1 MRHNKHS
8 LFSKHK
14 RKISGKLRSS
24 SMVASQK
31 IGSSSKA
38 KASSTRHETEAEEEG
53 MEGNSE
59 EDLEEPEDSH
69 VAQVL
74 RNITQKG
81 KGTPTL
87 ARQAVVA
94 SIKASSTSSKV
105 SKAREETSR
114 TKSQQFKKKAKVEGE
129 ERTEFKVMSLSIYP
143 VGTYLTDEGY
153 FPLQKPTKVYRD
165 LTSLV
170 DVGCAQ
176 IATIGQPIVFD

>member
-1 MRHNKHS
+1 MA
-8 LFSKHK
+8 
-14 RKISGKLRSS
+14 
-24 SMVASQK
+24 ASQK

-38 KASSTRHETEAEEEG
+38 KASSTGHETEAEEG
-53 MEGNSE
+53 MEHNSE

-105 SKAREETSR
+105 SKAREETNR
-114 TKSQQFKKKAKVEGE
+114 TKSQQFKKKAKV
-129 ERTEFKVMSLSIYP
+129 
-143 VGTYLTDEGY
+143 VG
-153 FPLQKPTKVYRD
+153 
-165 LTSLV
+165 S
-170 DVGCAQ
+170 
-176 IATIGQPIVFD
+176 